1 MPLAN
6 YHSHTYF
13 CDGKYPPGHY
23 AAEARRQGFL
33 AYGFS
38 SHAPLPFPC
47 RWSMKPDALP
57 RYMAEVQKAK
67 QRYQGELQLYTGL
80 EIDYIAGVTG
90 PRNPLF
96 QDLNLDYCVGSVHF
110 VGRFANGTGWEI
122 DGPHG
127 LFLRGLREIHGN
139 DIRRAV
145 EVYYEQIRRMIAE
158 EPPDVVGHLDKIKM
172 QNRHTPL
179 FDENA
184 DWYQAAVLETL
195 QAVAKAG
202 LVLEVN
208 TRGLYKKRAAETYP
222 GRWALTQALRL
233 GIPVTPSSDAH
244 HPREIS
250 GFFAETTQMLREI
263 GYKTQHVLLDG
274 AWQAVPA

>member
-1 MPLAN
+1 MPWAN

-23 AAEARRQGFL
+23 AAEARRQGFA

-47 RWSMKPDALP
+47 QWSMKPDALP

-67 QRYQGELQLYTGL
+67 QRYQGELQLYAGL

-96 QDLNLDYCVGSVHF
+96 QDIGLDYCVGSVHF
-110 VGRFANGTGWEI
+110 VGRFADGTGWEI
-122 DGPHG
+122 DGPHE

-139 DIRRAV
+139 NIRRAV

-179 FDENA
+179 FDENG

-202 LVLEVN
+202 LILEVN
-208 TRGLYKKRAAETYP
+208 TRGLYKKRADETYP
-222 GRWALTQALRL
+222 GHWALAQAHRL
-233 GIPVTPSSDAH
+233 GIPVTLSSDAH

-250 GFFAETTQMLREI
+250 GFFAQTAQMLREI
-263 GYKTQHVLLDG
+263 GYQNVHVLLDG
-274 AWQAVPA
+274 TWQAVSV